1 MTYWDYNAST
11 PIRPEV
17 LENLTQS
24 LRTLNASPGNPSSV
38 HAGGRELR
46 RRLDHARAAT
56 AKLLGC
62 DPREVC
68 FTGSGSEANALA
80 LKGAFLARREKSRRH
95 IVTSQVEHPAVLSAL
110 EQLET
115 LGARVLRIAPQPDG
129 RVALEEFLAAL
140 TPDVALC
147 SLMWA
152 NNETGVVQPI
162 AEVARACNQ
171 RGILCHI
178 DAVQAVGKV
187 PVSFSEV
194 GADLLSL
201 SAHKFYGPAGVGA
214 LIVRRGLAVE
224 ALTPGHQEAGRRGGT
239 HNVPYIEA
247 LARALE
253 LSLGSL
259 PGEQKRVASL
269 RNRFEYELATRVG
282 DMRINGGTVPRV
294 PNTSNVEFCGA
305 DGEALLI
312 GLDLEGICVS
322 SGAACA
328 SGSLTP
334 SHVLTAMGLT
344 SAQAHSSLR
353 FSLGLYSTESEVDQV
368 LDTLARQ
375 VPKARAAAA

>member
-11 PIRPEV
+11 PIRSEV
-17 LENLTQS
+17 LETLAQS
-24 LRTLNASPGNPSSV
+24 LGALRASPGNPSSV

-56 AKLLGC
+56 AKSLGC

-80 LKGAFLARREKSRRH
+80 LKGAFLTRREKSRRQ
-95 IVTSQVEHPAVLSAL
+95 IVTSQIEHPAVLSAL
-110 EQLET
+110 DQLET
-115 LGARVLRIAPQPDG
+115 LGARVLRIAPQPNG
-129 RVALEEFLAAL
+129 RVALDEFLEAL
-140 TPDVALC
+140 TPEVALC

-152 NNETGVVQPI
+152 NNETGVVQPV

-201 SAHKFYGPAGVGA
+201 SAHKFYGPAGVAA

-224 ALTPGHQEAGRRGGT
+224 ALTPGHQEGGRRGGT

-247 LARALE
+247 LARALA
-253 LSLGSL
+253 LSFESL
-259 PGEQKRVASL
+259 PGEQRRVAAL
-269 RNRFEYELATRVG
+269 RNRFEHELATRVG
-282 DMRINGGTVPRV
+282 DIRINGGTAPRV

-344 SAQAHSSLR
+344 STQAHGSLR
-353 FSLGLYSTESEVDQV
+353 FSLGLYSTDSEVDQV
-368 LDTLARQ
+368 VDTLARQ